1 MDLTRNK
8 TTRWS
13 PFTHYVIKDVFCEKE
28 LSEIRKLDLELH
40 SGKLN
45 GERASNQNR
54 FFITKSNINDNFVF
68 ERIIDYFSR
77 DSVIEMFEKESGRT
91 IRGNYL
97 RVEFLEDKESSW
109 LEPHCDIEEKL
120 VSLIIY
126 LNDTNEDEK
135 NGTVLYNEDMM
146 KVRTIPFIDNSGFYF
161 FAGKNTWHGLE
172 PVDVKQSRKAIM
184 VNYCTFE
191 TEFSL

>member
-8 TTRWS
+8 ITIHS
-13 PFTHYVIKDVFCEKE
+13 PFTHYAVKDIFCEKE
-28 LSEIRKLDLELH
+28 LNEIRKIDLELH
-40 SGKLN
+40 SGKLD

-54 FFITKSNINDNFVF
+54 FFITKSNIKNNFIF

-77 DSVIEMFEKESGRT
+77 SGVIEMFEKESKN
-91 IRGNYL
+91 IIKGNYL

-120 VSLIIY
+120 LSLIIY
-126 LNDTNEDEK
+126 LNDTDEDEK
-135 NGTVLYNEDMM
+135 NGTVLYDEDMK
-146 KVRTIPFIDNSGFYF
+146 KVKTVPFIDNSGFYF

-172 PVDVKQSRKAIM
+172 PIKIKESRKAIM
-184 VNYCTFE
+184 VNYCTFP
-191 TEFSL
+191 TEFSV